1 MSKLKTVN
9 VRGKDYVEVS
19 TRLEH
24 FRQHYPTHSL
34 QSEIV
39 SITTDEVV
47 MVARVYD
54 ANGHIVATGHAHED
68 KSSSKINQTSYV
80 ENCET
85 SAWGRALGAF
95 GIGLNGG
102 VATADEVGMA
112 IAKQDAGDKTVQL
125 TISNSTGN
133 ALAKQV
139 EARLNGAVADVTRY
153 LRSTGWINAND
164 DIASLPDDKL
174 RLILDR
180 AESLIDK
187 ARSGNVDHREVK
199 GAIAAAVRK
208 TERAAA

>member
-1 MSKLKTVN
+1 MSKLKTTN
-9 VRGKDYVEVS
+9 IRGKDYVEVS

-24 FRQHYPTHSL
+24 FRQHFPTHSL

-39 SITTDEVV
+39 SISTDEVV

-68 KSSSKINQTSYV
+68 KSSSRINQTSYV

-112 IAKQDAGDKTVQL
+112 IAKQDAEEPKV
-125 TISNSTGN
+125 S

-153 LRSTGWINAND
+153 LRSTGWINGNS

-180 AESLIDK
+180 AESLIERHGR
-187 ARSGNVDHREVK
+187 ARS
-199 GAIAAAVRK
+199 ITVR
-208 TERAAA
+208 

>member
-1 MSKLKTVN
+1 MSKLKTTN
-9 VRGKDYVEVS
+9 IRGKDYVEVS

-39 SITTDEVV
+39 SISTDEVV

-68 KSSSKINQTSYV
+68 KSSSKINKTSYV

-112 IAKQDAGDKTVQL
+112 IAKQDAEEPKV
-125 TISNSTGN
+125 S

-153 LRSTGWINAND
+153 LRSTGWINGND

-180 AESLIDK
+180 AESLIEK
-187 ARSGNVDHREVK
+187 ARASKVDHREVK
-199 GAIAAAVRK
+199 GAIAAAARK

>member
-1 MSKLKTVN
+1 MSKLKTTN
-9 VRGKDYVEVS
+9 IRGKDYVEVS

-68 KSSSKINQTSYV
+68 KSSSNINKTSYV

-112 IAKQDAGDKTVQL
+112 IAKQDAAEPKV
-125 TISNSTGN
+125 N

-153 LRSTGWINAND
+153 LRSTGWINGNS